1 MNAHQHF
8 RLKRGQYV
16 PDRHVKES
24 SSNRWVAADRRP
36 GFTLVELLVV
46 IGIIALLISILLP
59 ALSRAREAGNAIKCL
74 SNLRQ
79 IGMATVQYCND
90 NRGYYPGEGGGAL
103 TNKNGTKDNWINWK
117 YEAPDNWVVGE
128 SALAPYLIQGDGLK
142 ALLRC
147 PSDDVETHSASK
159 PAYKFSYSMN
169 QCLTEPE
176 QFTGAPY
183 NFTPGVF
190 RMRNSQVVS
199 SAQKILAVDEDSN
212 TIDDGVWKP
221 PLLIDATTNPPTYNT
236 KTPNQLS
243 DRHVLK
249 KDKFNLDSR
258 GNVVFCDG
266 HASAFDRSKAAM
278 RDYHDPTYR

>member
-1 MNAHQHF
+1 MMNTRRHSE
-8 RLKRGQYV
+8 LK
-16 PDRHVKES
+16 PDRNGNGS
-24 SSNRWVAADRRP
+24 LGDWRRNADCRA

-59 ALSRAREAGNAIKCL
+59 ALSRAREAGNAVKCL

-90 NRGYYPGEGGGAL
+90 NRGYYPGQGGGAL

-117 YEAPDNWVVGE
+117 YEAPDNWVIGE

-147 PSDDVETHSASK
+147 PSDDVETHSFK

-176 QFTGAPY
+176 QFTAAPY
-183 NFTPGVF
+183 NYPAGVF
-190 RMRNSQVVS
+190 RMKNSQVAS

-221 PLLIDATTNPPTYNT
+221 PLLLDPTTNPPTYNT

-266 HASAFDRSKAAM
+266 HASAFDRSKAAL